1 MLKIRQVL
9 FKLNLCEM
17 QKVVVGRCLR
27 KPREK
32 PRKVI
37 RQSRAVVLQRIIHL
51 VSFVENDSTCQKMI
65 RLKMIGLCAVHAS
78 FGPTRH
84 VVKSMT

>member
-1 MLKIRQVL
+1 
-9 FKLNLCEM
+9 M
-17 QKVVVGRCLR
+17 QKVVEGRCLR

-51 VSFVENDSTCQKMI
+51 ISFVENDSTCQKMI
-65 RLKMIGLCAVHAS
+65 RLIRMIGLCAVHAN